1 MKRLVVVM
9 LVLAML
15 AVSFVPSAAQEAPE
29 GVFLG
34 TWPYVLPPDH
44 NLNSFATNGVGT
56 NLGNIFRQMVE
67 LPSAFYVWASQTYEP
82 MLASEFGFTEDNT
95 GYTITLNP
103 DAKWSDG
110 SDVTADDVIATYAIG
125 RILGWSDFNYISEV
139 QKVDDD
145 TVLFV
150 FKGEASLLAERLI
163 LRTSIRPAAVYGEL
177 AAQAAQLH
185 ADGLT
190 KDDEAWQ
197 TLSTA
202 ISEFRPDVLLA
213 TGPYTYTMEDVGDS
227 YLTLHWQP
235 NSIYSDDVQFG
246 EIRLWAGET
255 EATTPLVLNGDIA
268 FSTNV
273 YPPATQQ
280 AIQDAGI
287 RMLTLPRGYGPAL
300 LFNHDVAPWNI
311 KEVRQAVAYII
322 DRDENAFITNGF
334 GATGTVYMA
343 GILDSMVPGLI
354 DQASIDQLNRYEFNP
369 DAATALLEGIGF
381 SKNADGKWT
390 DAEGN
395 VIAAEYKFPAEFAD
409 FSGAAQ
415 NATDQMNEFGF
426 DITPRAV
433 PWQQAAEDIR
443 NGEFELSVWSWA
455 QGSPFATQQFFG
467 PVQRFNYVA
476 LAEGQEGMNFPM
488 EFEYNGEMI
497 NLDEMINNVSTG
509 LDIEAQRERA
519 GKVALIIN
527 DLMPYIPLNVILSTE
542 PWNENLIAGG
552 PADDDPIMQNPTGTD
567 HFVVWY
573 LLTGLLSPA

>member
-1 MKRLVVVM
+1 MKRFVVVI

-15 AVSFVPSAAQEAPE
+15 AVSFVPSIAQDAPE

-67 LPSAFYVWASQTYEP
+67 LPSAFYVWASQSYEP
-82 MLASEFGFTEDNT
+82 MLASEFGFTDDNT
-95 GYTITLNP
+95 GYTITLNA

-125 RILGWSDFNYISEV
+125 RILGWSDFNYIAEV
-139 QKVDDD
+139 EKVDDD

-150 FKGEASLLAERLI
+150 FKAEASLLAERLI
-163 LRTSIRPAAVYGEL
+163 LRTSIRPNSVYGEL
-177 AAQAAQLH
+177 AAQALQLH

-190 KDDEAWQ
+190 KDAEEWTA
-197 TLSTA
+197 LSTA
-202 ISEFRPDVLLA
+202 ISEFRPDTLLA
-213 TGPYTYTMEDVGDS
+213 TGPYTYSMEDVGDS
-227 YLTLHWQP
+227 YLTLKWQP
-235 NSIYSDDVQFG
+235 NSIYSDDVKFG

-255 EATTPLVLNGDIA
+255 EATTPLVLNGDIS

-311 KEVRQAVAYII
+311 KEVRQAIAYII

-334 GATGTVYMA
+334 GATGTEYMA
-343 GILDSMVPGLI
+343 GILDSMVPTLI
-354 DQASIDQLNRYEFNP
+354 DQASIDKLNRYEFNP

-381 SKNADGKWT
+381 SKNADGKWM

-395 VIAAEYKFPAEFAD
+395 VVAGEYKFPAEFAD

-476 LAEGQEGMNFPM
+476 LAEGQKGMNFPM
-488 EFEYNGEMI
+488 EFEYNGATIDLNAMI
-497 NLDEMINNVSTG
+497 NAVSGG
-509 LDIEAQRERA
+509 LDVEAQRARA
-519 GKVALIIN
+519 GEVALIIN
-527 DLMPYIPLNVILSTE
+527 DLLPYIPLNVILSTE
-542 PWNENLIAGG
+542 PWNEAAITGG
-552 PADDDPIMQNPTGTD
+552 PADDDAIMQNPTGTD
-567 HFVVWY
+567 HFAVWY
-573 LLTGLLSPA
+573 LLTGLIAPA

>member
-1 MKRLVVVM
+1 MKRFVVVM
-9 LVLAML
+9 LVLALL
-15 AVSFVPSAAQEAPE
+15 AVSFAPSVAQEAPE

-67 LPSAFYVWASQTYEP
+67 LPSAFYMWASQTYEP

-95 GYTITLNP
+95 GYTITLNA

-150 FKGEASLLAERLI
+150 FKGEPSLLAERLI
-163 LRTSIRPAAVYGEL
+163 LRTSIRPASVYGDL

-190 KDDEAWQ
+190 KDDDAWKA
-197 TLSTA
+197 LSTA
-202 ISEFRPDVLLA
+202 ISEFRPEVLLA
-213 TGPYTYTMEDVGDS
+213 TGPYTYTLDDVGDS
-227 YLTLHWQP
+227 YLTLKWQP
-235 NSIYSDDVQFG
+235 NSIYSDDVKFG

-280 AIQDAGI
+280 AFQDAGI

-343 GILDSMVPGLI
+343 GILDSMVPNLI
-354 DQASIDQLNRYEFNP
+354 DQASIDKLNRYEFNP

-426 DITPRAV
+426 EITPRAV

-476 LAEGQEGMNFPM
+476 LAEGQKGMNFPM

-497 NLDEMINNVSTG
+497 DLNAMINGVSAG
-509 LDIEAQRERA
+509 LDVEAQRARA
-519 GKVALIIN
+519 GEVALIIN
-527 DLMPYIPLNVILSTE
+527 DLLPYIPLNVILSTE
-542 PWNENLIAGG
+542 PWNEAAIAGG

-567 HFVVWY
+567 HFVVLY
-573 LLTGLLSPA
+573 LLTGLISPA